1 MSTGTSTPRYAVID
15 CETTGLGR
23 YDRIVEICVVTL
35 DPLTWEPIDEYD
47 TLINPQRDVGPVG
60 IHGITASMVEA
71 APSFHEIAA
80 TLSRRLHGAILIAH
94 NLSFDTRMLKCEFQ
108 RLGIPFDPGS
118 GFCTLRATG
127 EKLIAACHRWGIALK
142 FQHRALADARATAAL
157 AREVREILTDK
168 IPDPE
173 PTTLG
178 SVPQPLQV
186 RTLRRE
192 SFEAPASKL
201 TRVVSLA
208 HYPSTDEV
216 LLQYLDALDW
226 VLDDRHIDD
235 KEHAALEEVAST
247 LGLSPE
253 QRHEAHRSYL
263 ASIIAAA
270 ERDSIITQAE
280 QRLISQIAEILTITD
295 VPIPQV
301 TQLPETSGLHNGMR
315 VCFTGEAIVAG
326 ESVSRSFLE
335 GIAAQAG
342 MQPVGSVT
350 KKGCDLLV
358 AADPSTQSGKAAT
371 ARRYDLPVMAAVNF
385 LQEIG
390 YSSAR

>member
-15 CETTGLGR
+15 CETTGLGGH
-23 YDRIVEICVVTL
+23 DRIVEICVVTL
-35 DPLTWEPIDEYD
+35 DPLTWEPSDEYD

-60 IHGITASMVEA
+60 VHGITASMVEA
-71 APSFHEIAA
+71 APSFHEIAVA
-80 TLSRRLHGAILIAH
+80 LSRRLHGAILIAH
-94 NLSFDTRMLKCEFQ
+94 NLPFDTRMLKYEFQ
-108 RLGIPFDPGS
+108 RLGISFDPGS

-127 EKLIAACHRWGIALK
+127 EKLIAACHTWGIALK

-178 SVPQPLQV
+178 SFPQPLQV

-201 TRVVSLA
+201 ARVVSLA

-295 VPIPQV
+295 IPIPQV

-371 ARRYDLPVMAAVNF
+371 ARRYDLPVMAVVNF